1 MDSLVVWVTV
11 LVAAA
16 ISAVAIAY
24 VVRPL
29 LAPGPAPIV
38 LEDDRLTDLLSRKD
52 SALAAIKELE
62 FDYQVGKMSE
72 EDFQRMDQRLRRQ
85 AIGLIQ
91 QIEKLA
97 PESATLD
104 ERLEA
109 EIARLRRTQE
119 RAAVQPA
126 PLQPSPAQP
135 EVTSTP
141 AAATVPPVNGDA
153 PRAARFCTNCGHP
166 LEPAH
171 KFCAYCGAPVANPAL
186 APSDGASL

>member
-1 MDSLVVWVTV
+1 MDSLILWATV

-16 ISAVAIAY
+16 ISAVAVAY

-29 LAPGPAPIV
+29 LTPGPAPLV
-38 LEDDRLTDLLSRKD
+38 LEDDRLTDLLGRKD
-52 SALAAIKELE
+52 AVLTAIKDLE
-62 FDYQVGKMSE
+62 FDYHVGKVSE
-72 EDFQRMDQRLRRQ
+72 EDYRRLDQRLRRQ

-119 RAAVQPA
+119 RQR
-126 PLQPSPAQP
+126 AQ
-135 EVTSTP
+135 P
-141 AAATVPPVNGDA
+141 AAAPSPSAQAAPANGSA
-153 PRAARFCTNCGHP
+153 PAARFCTNCGAR
-166 LEPAH
+166 LEPAY
-171 KFCAYCGAPVANPAL
+171 KFCANCGAPVAQPVL
-186 APSDGASL
+186 AAGDGSPV